1 MKNPP
6 VASLTLSKELAEYV
20 ILDTYFYWFNRVK
33 VHEDVGEWHYDA
45 CDYTLVDYLKIKQ
58 FIIDKKRA
66 PDMIENCEKTN
77 LIPAPLSDELGVVLP
92 HRLGKYYLE
101 IHKKE
106 PYIEALYM
114 KNVNE
119 ESRYN
124 IQGPCNNLA
133 ETLGRMLLYLYKNEL
148 IERE

>member
-1 MKNPP
+1 MKTPP
-6 VASLTLSKELAEYV
+6 VASLKLSKELAEYV

-92 HRLGKYYLE
+92 YGIVMGLSNDPGARWLVTCDAWKHEIKGKTM
-101 IHKKE
+101 
-106 PYIEALYM
+106 IEAMTTMAIYLNK
-114 KNVNE
+114 KN
-119 ESRYN
+119 
-124 IQGPCNNLA
+124 
-133 ETLGRMLLYLYKNEL
+133 L
-148 IERE
+148 IEREGEI